1 VPRGAAAPPSRSEK
15 GTTRPTTEDEGATTR
30 WRFVVAYDG
39 QAFRGFA
46 AQPNQ
51 VTVAGTLAA
60 AIARTTRMPAPPP
73 ITCAGRT
80 DAGVHARGQVVHV
93 DLPVA
98 LPKVRRA
105 GATRPMEAQDLVGA
119 LNRQIAPAIV
129 VKEAGPAPDGF
140 DARRSA
146 TARRYRYLVWNAPTP
161 DPLLSPVAWHV
172 AGALDLRSMAAAADA
187 LVGEHDFGAFCRRP
201 PGGARSDPVVRRVRR
216 ADWTLVRSSEVDD
229 ANAANRAA
237 PGRLLRLDIEA
248 DSFCHQ
254 MVRSI
259 VALLVEVGKGGP
271 TTADV
276 VAALKSKDR
285 AGLPAPAPPQG
296 LCLVSVAYEGFGPG
310 DGRPR
315 PATDGERDPATGE
328 FEPSPWRRGP
338 NMPYP

>member
-1 VPRGAAAPPSRSEK
+1 
-15 GTTRPTTEDEGATTR
+15 
-30 WRFVVAYDG
+30 VVAYDG
-39 QAFRGFA
+39 SAFRGFA
-46 AQPNQ
+46 AQPAQ

-93 DLPVA
+93 DLPA

-105 GATRPMEAQDLVGA
+105 GVTRPMEAADLVGA
-119 LNRQIAPAIV
+119 LNRQIAPAVV
-129 VKEAGPAPDGF
+129 VKEAAPVPDGF

-187 LVGEHDFGAFCRRP
+187 VVGEHDFGAFCRRP
-201 PGGARSDPVVRRVRR
+201 PGSARSDPVVRRVRR
-216 ADWTLVRSSEVDD
+216 ADWTVARSPEIDD
-229 ANAANRAA
+229 ATAASTDG

-276 VAALKSKDR
+276 VAALRAKDR
-285 AGLPAPAPPQG
+285 AGLPAPAPAHG
-296 LCLVSVAYEGFGPG
+296 LCLVSVAYDGFGPG
-310 DGRPR
+310 DGTPR
-315 PATDGERDPATGE
+315 SPGDRDTDSAVEGFERAP
-328 FEPSPWRRGP
+328 
-338 NMPYP
+338 